1 MIKNIIIYIVLIG
14 TASLSMRSCQKQK
27 QEREVAER
35 NIEALVADIERYKTE
50 SGKDAVIIQGLE
62 IGKRSLSKINAEL
75 AKELEDTKIKLENA
89 MSVVQ
94 IKTEYKY
101 RNIKDT
107 IPVYIS
113 DSITKVNINE
123 PFLMLSLEIDNKKDV
138 INPDK
143 LTLHIPNKQ
152 IIAPEFKYKGW
163 WIFKK
168 KRGVQITVVN
178 SNPYIETSEGF
189 YVDFKK

>member
-1 MIKNIIIYIVLIG
+1 MIKNIIIYIALIG

-35 NIEALVADIERYKTE
+35 NLEALASDIEKYQTK
-50 SGKDAVIIQGLE
+50 SGEDAVIIQGLE
-62 IGKRSLSKINAEL
+62 IDKNSLSKINAEL
-75 AKELEDTKIKLENA
+75 AKDLEDTKVKLKNA
-89 MSVVQ
+89 KAVIRV
-94 IKTEYKY
+94 KTEYKY

-113 DSITKVNINE
+113 DSITKVNIDE
-123 PFLMLSLEIDNKKDV
+123 PFLKLNLEVDNQRNA
-138 INPDK
+138 INPEK
-143 LTLHIPNKQ
+143 LTLIIPNKQ
-152 IIAPEFKYKGW
+152 DIISEIKYKGW

-168 KRGVQITVVN
+168 KRGVQVTVVN

>member
-27 QEREVAER
+27 QERRIAER

-50 SGKDAVIIQGLE
+50 SGKDAVVIQGLE

-75 AKELEDTKIKLENA
+75 AKELEDTKVKLKNA
-89 MSVVQ
+89 RSAVQ

-123 PFLMLSLEIDNKKDV
+123 PFLRLSLEIDNKKDV

>member
-123 PFLMLSLEIDNKKDV
+123 PFLMLSLEIENKKDV
-138 INPDK
+138 INPEK

-152 IIAPEFKYKGW
+152 IIASEFKYKGW